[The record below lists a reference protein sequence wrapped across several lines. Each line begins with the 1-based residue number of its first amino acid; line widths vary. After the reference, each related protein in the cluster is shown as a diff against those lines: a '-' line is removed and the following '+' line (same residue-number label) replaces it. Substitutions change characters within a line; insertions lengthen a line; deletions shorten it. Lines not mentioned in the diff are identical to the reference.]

1 MSAASSTPGLEAA
14 RVAGGAAW
22 PAGGSAQAPAAA
34 AAAAAAAVPVLEARG
49 ISKHFGGV
57 KAVNDVSLKVLP
69 GEIVSLI
76 GPNGA
81 GKTTTFNLVSGVLPP
96 TSGQILFEGRDV
108 TGLKSH
114 EFARLGIGRTFQNLA
129 LFQHGTVVE
138 NLLVGRHIHFRYS
151 VLESLMFWGRPRR
164 EEIAARERVE
174 QIIEFLEIEELRDK
188 PVSQLA
194 YGQQKRVELG
204 RALACEPRLL
214 LLDEIVAGM
223 NREEKEDIA
232 RFTLDIRDEFG
243 IAVLMIEHDMQVVMD
258 LSDRVYVLNF
268 GSLIA
273 EGTPAEVAANPLVT
287 QAYLGEEAGHAGA

>member
-1 MSAASSTPGLEAA
+1 MRDPQPT
-14 RVAGGAAW
+14 
-22 PAGGSAQAPAAA
+22 
-34 AAAAAAAVPVLEARG
+34 PVLEARG
-49 ISKHFGGV
+49 LSKRFGGL
-57 KAVNDVSLKVLP
+57 KAVDNVSLKVMP

-81 GKTTTFNLVSGVLPP
+81 GKTTTFNLISGVLRP
-96 TSGQILFEGRDV
+96 SEGQIIFRGTDV
-108 TGLKSH
+108 AGLKSSD
-114 EFARLGIGRTFQNLA
+114 FARLGIGRTFQNLA
-129 LFQHGTVVE
+129 LFRHGSVVE

-151 VLESLMFWGRPRR
+151 VWESLVFWGRPRR
-164 EEIAARERVE
+164 EELAAREKVE

-204 RALACEPRLL
+204 RALACEPSLL

-243 IAVLMIEHDMQVVMD
+243 IAVLMIEHDMKVVMD

-273 EGTPAEVAANPLVT
+273 EGTPAEVAENPVVL
-287 QAYLGEEAGHAGA
+287 QAYLGEEAADD

>member
-1 MSAASSTPGLEAA
+1 MSPGTAE
-14 RVAGGAAW
+14 
-22 PAGGSAQAPAAA
+22 
-34 AAAAAAAVPVLEARG
+34 PVLEVRG
-49 ISKHFGGV
+49 VSRHFGGIR
-57 KAVNDVSLKVLP
+57 AVEDVSLSVMP

-96 TSGQILFEGRDV
+96 SAGRILFKGRD
-108 TGLKSH
+108 TAGLRSS

-129 LFQHGTVVE
+129 LFRHGTVVE
-138 NLLVGRHIHFRYS
+138 NLLVGRHIHFGYS
-151 VLESLMFWGRPRR
+151 VLESVVFWGRPRR
-164 EEIAARERVE
+164 EEIAAREKVE
-174 QIIEFLEIEELRDK
+174 EIIEFLEIEELRDK

-204 RALACEPRLL
+204 RALACEPQLL

-258 LSDRVYVLNF
+258 LSDRVYVLDF
-268 GSLIA
+268 GRLIA
-273 EGTPAEVAANPLVT
+273 EGTPAEVAAHPAVLA
-287 QAYLGEEAGHAGA
+287 AYLGEEAGHA

>member
-1 MSAASSTPGLEAA
+1 MTQDSVT
-14 RVAGGAAW
+14 
-22 PAGGSAQAPAAA
+22 
-34 AAAAAAAVPVLEARG
+34 PVLEARG
-49 ISKHFGGV
+49 ISKRFGGV
-57 KAVNDVSLKVLP
+57 TAVNNVSLKVMP

-96 TSGQILFEGRDV
+96 TKGQILFEGRD
-108 TGLKSH
+108 TAGLKPA

-129 LFQHGTVVE
+129 LFRHGTVVE

-151 VLESLMFWGRPRR
+151 VLESLLFWGRPRR
-164 EEIAARERVE
+164 DEIAAREKVE

-188 PVSQLA
+188 SVSQLA

-204 RALACEPRLL
+204 RALACEPKLL

-243 IAVLMIEHDMQVVMD
+243 VAVLMIEHDMQVVMD
-258 LSDRVYVLNF
+258 LSDRVYVLDF
-268 GSLIA
+268 GSKIA
-273 EGTPAEVAANPLVT
+273 EGTPAEVAADPVVLR
-287 QAYLGEEAGHAGA
+287 AYLGEEAEHV

>member
-1 MSAASSTPGLEAA
+1 MNPS
-14 RVAGGAAW
+14 
-22 PAGGSAQAPAAA
+22 QN
-34 AAAAAAAVPVLEARG
+34 VPILEARN
-49 ISKHFGGV
+49 ISKRFGGV
-57 KAVNDVSLKVLP
+57 KAVNNVSLRVMP

-96 TSGQILFEGRDV
+96 SEGEILFEGND
-108 TGLKSH
+108 TGRLKSSD
-114 EFARLGIGRTFQNLA
+114 FARLGIGRTFQNLA
-129 LFQHGTVVE
+129 LFRHGTVVE

-151 VLESLMFWGRPRR
+151 ILESLLFWGRPRR
-164 EEIAARERVE
+164 EEIAARKRVE

-204 RALACEPRLL
+204 RALACEPKLL

-258 LSDRVYVLNF
+258 LSDRIYVLDF
-268 GSLIA
+268 GALIA
-273 EGTPAEVAANPLVT
+273 EGTPAEIAANPLVLK
-287 QAYLGEEAGHAGA
+287 AYLGEETSHA

>member
-1 MSAASSTPGLEAA
+1 MTASATATPVLDV
-14 RVAGGAAW
+14 RGAA
-22 PAGGSAQAPAAA
+22 
-34 AAAAAAAVPVLEARG
+34 
-49 ISKHFGGV
+49 KNFGGLR
-57 KAVNDVSLKVLP
+57 AVSDVSLRVMA

-81 GKTTTFNLVSGVLPP
+81 GKTTLFNLISGVLPP
-96 TSGQILFEGRDV
+96 SAGQILLGGVDIA
-108 TGLKSH
+108 TLQASD
-114 EFARLGIGRTFQNLA
+114 FARAGIGRTFQNLA
-129 LFQHGTVVE
+129 LFRHGTVVE
-138 NLLVGRHIHFRYS
+138 NLLVGRHIHFRAS
-151 VLESLMFWGRPRR
+151 VLEAFVFWGRPRR
-164 EEIAARERVE
+164 EEIAARRKVE

-188 PVSQLA
+188 PVATLS

-223 NREEKEDIA
+223 NREEKEDLA

-243 IAVLMIEHDMQVVMD
+243 IPVLMIEHDMQVVMD

-273 EGTPAEVAANPLVT
+273 AGTPAEVAANEAVLR
-287 QAYLGEEAGHAGA
+287 AYLGDEESADA

>member
-1 MSAASSTPGLEAA
+1 MTMHSQPILEV
-14 RVAGGAAW
+14 R
-22 PAGGSAQAPAAA
+22 QAY
-34 AAAAAAAVPVLEARG
+34 
-49 ISKHFGGV
+49 KHFGGI
-57 KAVNDVSLKVLP
+57 KAVNNVSLKVYP
-69 GEIVSLI
+69 GQIVSLI

-81 GKTTTFNLVSGVLPP
+81 GKTTTFNLISGVLPLS
-96 TSGQILFEGRDV
+96 SGQILFDGKDV
-108 TGLKSH
+108 TGKRSS
-114 EFARLGIGRTFQNLA
+114 EFVRLGIGRTFQNLA
-129 LFQHGTVVE
+129 LFRQGTVIE
-138 NLLVGRHIHFRYS
+138 NLLVGRHIHFRYG
-151 VLESLMFWGRPRR
+151 VWESLVHWGRARR

-188 PVSQLA
+188 PVAQLA

-243 IAVLMIEHDMQVVMD
+243 ISVLMIEHDMHVVMD
-258 LSDRVYVLNF
+258 LSDRIYVLDF

-273 EGTPAEVAANPLVT
+273 EGTPEEIAADDTVLR
-287 QAYLGEEAGHAGA
+287 AYLGEEEAHA

>member
-1 MSAASSTPGLEAA
+1 MSQPSP
-14 RVAGGAAW
+14 
-22 PAGGSAQAPAAA
+22 
-34 AAAAAAAVPVLEARG
+34 VPVLDVRRV
-49 ISKHFGGV
+49 SKRFGGV
-57 KAVNDVSLKVLP
+57 RAVNDVSLRVMP

-81 GKTTTFNLVSGVLPP
+81 GKTTTFNLISGVLPP
-96 TSGQILFEGRDV
+96 TEGQLLFQGQD
-108 TGLKSH
+108 TAALKSH

-129 LFQHGTVVE
+129 LFRHGTVVE

-151 VLESLMFWGRPRR
+151 VLESLAFWGRPRR
-164 EEIAARERVE
+164 EEIAARERIE

-188 PVSQLA
+188 PVSQLS

-204 RALACEPRLL
+204 RALASEPQLL

-243 IAVLMIEHDMQVVMD
+243 VAVLMIEHDMQVVMD
-258 LSDRVYVLNF
+258 LSDRIYVLDF
-268 GSLIA
+268 GALIA
-273 EGTPAEVAANPLVT
+273 EGTPAEVAANPTVLR
-287 QAYLGEEAGHAGA
+287 AYLGEEAGHA

>member
-1 MSAASSTPGLEAA
+1 MVVMSAGKDVIPAEA
-14 RVAGGAAW
+14 GIQGALDSRLR
-22 PAGGSAQAPAAA
+22 GNDQQL
-34 AAAAAAAVPVLEARG
+34 PVLDVRHV
-49 ISKHFGGV
+49 SKRFGGV
-57 KAVNDVSLKVLP
+57 RAVNDVSLKVMP

-81 GKTTTFNLVSGVLPP
+81 GKTTTFNLISGVLPP
-96 TSGQILFEGRDV
+96 SEGQIVFQGRDV
-108 TGLKSH
+108 ANLKSSD
-114 EFARLGIGRTFQNLA
+114 FAGLGIGRTFQNLA
-129 LFQHGTVVE
+129 LFRHGTVVE

-151 VLESLMFWGRPRR
+151 VLESLLFLGRPRR
-164 EEIAARERVE
+164 EEIAARQKVE

-204 RALACEPRLL
+204 RALACEPKLL

-243 IAVLMIEHDMQVVMD
+243 VAVLMIEHDMQVVMD
-258 LSDRVYVLNF
+258 LSDRVYVLDF

-273 EGTPAEVAANPLVT
+273 EGTPEEVAQNPAVLA
-287 QAYLGEEAGHAGA
+287 AYLGEEAVHVDA

>member
-1 MSAASSTPGLEAA
+1 MSSASSKL
-14 RVAGGAAW
+14 
-22 PAGGSAQAPAAA
+22 
-34 AAAAAAAVPVLEARG
+34 PVLDVRG

-57 KAVNDVSLKVLP
+57 RAVTDVSLKVMP

-81 GKTTTFNLVSGVLPP
+81 GKTTTFNLISGVLPP
-96 TSGQILFEGRDV
+96 SGGQILFQGRDV
-108 TGLKSH
+108 ARLKPSD
-114 EFARLGIGRTFQNLA
+114 FARLGIGRTFQNLA
-129 LFQHGTVVE
+129 LFRHGSVVE
-138 NLLVGRHIHFRYS
+138 NLLIGRHTHFRYT
-151 VLESLMFWGRPRR
+151 VLEALLFWGRPRR
-164 EEIAARERVE
+164 AEIAAREKVE

-204 RALACEPRLL
+204 RALACEPSLL

-232 RFTLDIRDEFG
+232 RFILDIRDEFG
-243 IAVLMIEHDMQVVMD
+243 IAVLMVEHDMQVVMD
-258 LSDRVYVLNF
+258 LSDRIYVLDF

-273 EGTPAEVAANPLVT
+273 EGEPAEVAANPAVL
-287 QAYLGEEAGHAGA
+287 QAYLGEEAAHA

>member
-1 MSAASSTPGLEAA
+1 MSAATQAVQEAA
-14 RVAGGAAW
+14 DR
-22 PAGGSAQAPAAA
+22 SASD
-34 AAAAAAAVPVLEARG
+34 VPVLQASRL
-49 ISKHFGGV
+49 SKHFGGV
-57 KAVNDVSLKVLP
+57 KAVNDVSLKVMP

-81 GKTTTFNLVSGVLPP
+81 GKTTTFNLISGVLPP
-96 TSGQILFEGRDV
+96 SEGQILFKGQDTAR
-108 TGLKSH
+108 LKSS

-129 LFQHGTVVE
+129 LFRHGTVVE
-138 NLLVGRHIHFRYS
+138 NLLVGRHIHFGYS
-151 VLESLMFWGRPRR
+151 VLESLLFWGRPRR
-164 EEIAARERVE
+164 EEIAAREKVE

-204 RALACEPRLL
+204 RALACEPSLL

-258 LSDRVYVLNF
+258 LSDRVYVLDF
-268 GSLIA
+268 GCLIA
-273 EGTPAEVAANPLVT
+273 EGIPEEVATDPMVLA
-287 QAYLGEEAGHAGA
+287 AYLGEEAAHA

>member
-1 MSAASSTPGLEAA
+1 MSVSNS
-14 RVAGGAAW
+14 
-22 PAGGSAQAPAAA
+22 
-34 AAAAAAAVPVLEARG
+34 VPVLEARHL
-49 ISKHFGGV
+49 SKRFGGV
-57 KAVNDVSLKVLP
+57 KAVNDVSLKVMP

-81 GKTTTFNLVSGVLPP
+81 GKTTTFNLISGVLPP
-96 TSGQILFEGRDV
+96 SEGEIWFKGQDTRR
-108 TGLKSH
+108 LKSSD
-114 EFARLGIGRTFQNLA
+114 FARLGIGRTFQNLA
-129 LFQHGTVVE
+129 LFRHGTVVE

-151 VLESLMFWGRPRR
+151 VLESLLFWGRPRN
-164 EEIAARERVE
+164 EEIAAREKVE

-204 RALACEPRLL
+204 RALACEPSLL

-258 LSDRVYVLNF
+258 LSDRIYVLDF

-273 EGTPAEVAANPLVT
+273 EGTPTEVANNPTVLA
-287 QAYLGEEAGHAGA
+287 AYLGEGVRDA

>member
-1 MSAASSTPGLEAA
+1 MT
-14 RVAGGAAW
+14 
-22 PAGGSAQAPAAA
+22 
-34 AAAAAAAVPVLEARG
+34 PVLDVR
-49 ISKHFGGV
+49 SVSRHFGGIR
-57 KAVNDVSLKVLP
+57 AVEAVSLAVMP

-96 TSGQILFEGRDV
+96 SSGRILVKGRD
-108 TGLKSH
+108 TAGLRSSD
-114 EFARLGIGRTFQNLA
+114 FARLGIGRTFQNLA
-129 LFQHGTVVE
+129 LFRHGTVVE
-138 NLLVGRHIHFRYS
+138 NLLVGRHIHFGYS
-151 VLESLMFWGRPRR
+151 VLESLLYWGRPRR
-164 EEIAARERVE
+164 EEIAAREKVE
-174 QIIEFLEIEELRDK
+174 EIIEFLEIEELREK

-204 RALACEPRLL
+204 RALACEPELL

-258 LSDRVYVLNF
+258 LSDRVYVLDF
-268 GSLIA
+268 GRLIA
-273 EGTPAEVAANPLVT
+273 EGTPAEVAANPAVLA
-287 QAYLGEEAGHAGA
+287 AYLGEEAGLA